1 MTFDIKMGR
10 QSASLFRPRPPGV
23 KRLSFLVA
31 SVFALVL
38 TACGQS
44 LSNGENTIVIPPT
57 PTRTSIPIAT
67 ITKIQVQSTPLPTAT
82 LFAADNATKAVTSTK
97 EPCTHS
103 YFFEPKPANCP
114 LDEPTISAAA
124 EQPFEG
130 GVMIWLEANDSVYVF
145 YKDQRWQRFDDD
157 WSEGQPENDPTI
169 IPPEGLHQPIR
180 GFGKVWREQA
190 DVRNEL
196 GWALSPELG
205 YESKIQLQEIE
216 EEAGEITFL
225 LTFNGQVFTLV
236 TREPNKGDWV
246 IAAS

>member
-1 MTFDIKMGR
+1 MPTTTLL
-10 QSASLFRPRPPGV
+10 A
-23 KRLSFLVA
+23 
-31 SVFALVL
+31 
-38 TACGQS
+38 T
-44 LSNGENTIVIPPT
+44 ETIT
-57 PTRTSIPIAT
+57 PTT
-67 ITKIQVQSTPLPTAT
+67 
-82 LFAADNATKAVTSTK
+82 
-97 EPCTHS
+97 EPCPYS
-103 YFFEPKPANCP
+103 YFFEPAPEGCP

-190 DVRNEL
+190 EVRNEL